1 MVDGACAGEEGA
13 TRIGEEG
20 AGEKAAGEHTW
31 GGGGWEGLC
40 DGTPR

>member
-1 MVDGACAGEEGA
+1 MVDGARTGEESTAG
-13 TRIGEEG
+13 IGEEG

>member
-1 MVDGACAGEEGA
+1 MVDGACVGEEGA
-13 TRIGEEG
+13 AGIGEEG

-31 GGGGWEGLC
+31 GGWEGLC